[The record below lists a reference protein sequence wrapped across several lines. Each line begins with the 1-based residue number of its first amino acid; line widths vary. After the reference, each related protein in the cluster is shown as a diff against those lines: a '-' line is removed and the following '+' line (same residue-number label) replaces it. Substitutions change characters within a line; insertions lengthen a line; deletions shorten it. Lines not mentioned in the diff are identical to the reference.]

1 MSFDMVWSREE
12 PDVPGLAREFVVSNT
27 SPSGLRYKLAGAP
40 VDLGPV
46 AGCPRES
53 TWPKSMEQEGAQLH
67 PRSYVLSVLVG
78 WERFLPERDGW
89 FWIRKVEQY
98 HCNDVRDALEH
109 ELLLQEIE
117 LLELHLEAA

>member
-12 PDVPGLAREFVVSNT
+12 PDVPGLSREFVLADD
-27 SPSGLRYKLAGAP
+27 SPSGLRFMVAGWR
-40 VDLGPV
+40 GPV

-53 TWPKSMEQEGAQLH
+53 TWPKNMEREGAHLH
-67 PRSYVLSVLVG
+67 PKSYVISVLVG

-89 FWIRKVEQY
+89 FWIRKVEQR

-117 LLELHLEAA
+117 LLERHLEAA